1 MGQGARVAQ
10 AWVRPH
16 DPGPGGCLQS
26 QRTLPFQ
33 GWKDSSEPG
42 ELLLTAT
49 SPVPTIML
57 GAGLPGVRPRHSCP
71 PTADGLCHSLPPPHP
86 PHLVKASL
94 ALLTPRI
101 APPLPP
107 VASETL
113 RHRAPLSSLAPLQ
126 PRGPALW
133 SGLRTLALAVSSA
146 WNAFSLLSFLCRACL
161 LVCLSDRGPHARVT
175 LQLLTPLDLPSKQ
188 LPV

>member
-107 VASETL
+107 VASEAL
-113 RHRAPLSSLAPLQ
+113 RHRAPLSSLGWWPPSRHCSPGALPS
-126 PRGPALW
+126 GPA
-133 SGLRTLALAVSSA
+133 SA
-146 WNAFSLLSFLCRACL
+146 
-161 LVCLSDRGPHARVT
+161 H
-175 LQLLTPLDLPSKQ
+175 LPSLFP
-188 LPV
+188 LPGMLSPFSHFSAEPASWSALVTAAPTPE